1 MADNST
7 IADLPF
13 ASALSGTEPIAA
25 VQSNVTV
32 QTSPA
37 DIATYLR
44 LPGTTYDTGDLLYAS
59 AANTLSRLPVESDG
73 KVLTVSSGVPAW
85 EASTSVSSVGQTF
98 VGGLITVTGSPI
110 TSSGTLALTV
120 AGTSGGIPYFSSGSA
135 WSSSGALTNHAL
147 VLGGGTGGAP
157 TPMASLGTTT
167 TVLHGNASGAP
178 TFGAVSLTADVS
190 GVLPVANGGTNASS
204 ASITAFNNITGYTA
218 SGATGTTSTNL
229 VFSTSPSLTTPTL
242 GAATATSI
250 NKVAITAPAT
260 SATLTVA
267 DGKTLTANS
276 TLTLAGVDS
285 KTLTVNNTL
294 TLAGTDS
301 TTMTFPPAS
310 ASIGYLN
317 IPQNSQSTAY
327 TTVLA
332 DAGKHVFH
340 PSADTTARTW
350 TIDSN
355 ANVAYPIG
363 TAITFINQ
371 ISAGA
376 ITISITSDTMWLAGA
391 GTTGSRTLAANGVAT
406 AIKITTTGW
415 IISGTGLT

>member
-1 MADNST
+1 
-7 IADLPF
+7 
-13 ASALSGTEPIAA
+13 
-25 VQSNVTV
+25 
-32 QTSPA
+32 
-37 DIATYLR
+37 
-44 LPGTTYDTGDLLYAS
+44 
-59 AANTLSRLPVESDG
+59 
-73 KVLTVSSGVPAW
+73 
-85 EASTSVSSVGQTF
+85 
-98 VGGLITVTGSPI
+98 
-110 TSSGTLALTV
+110 
-120 AGTSGGIPYFSSGSA
+120 
-135 WSSSGALTNHAL
+135 
-147 VLGGGTGGAP
+147 
-157 TPMASLGTTT
+157 MASLGTTT